1 MEADAPMTTITLP
14 SLSDEDTGRVAAW
27 IVGELTARAEPGAVR
42 TRAATWL
49 PVAAALRCRVHPFNV
64 PGARRGEYCPA
75 EDGAG
80 VITVN
85 MAYGD
90 EQAARVLVHESAH
103 ALMRWHV
110 AFECYDCADAVCCCY
125 DDEPGDVRHQIA
137 RRVERLVI
145 G

>member
-1 MEADAPMTTITLP
+1 MTRAAPG
-14 SLSDEDTGRVAAW
+14 SD
-27 IVGELTARAEPGAVR
+27 R
-42 TRAATWL
+42 TRTATWL
-49 PVAAALRCRVHPFNV
+49 PVAAALRCRVHSFNV

-85 MAYGD
+85 LAYGD
-90 EQAARVLVHESAH
+90 EQAARVICHEIAH
-103 ALMRWHV
+103 HLMRWHV
-110 AFECYDCADAVCCCY
+110 AFECYDCADAVSCY

-137 RRVERLVI
+137 RRVEWLVI